1 MTSITKDIEF
11 SHSLLSYL
19 LSALQGEFAYQNIL
33 GRLGADGTASQE
45 LSDLQR
51 KIQEVSGW
59 LEQTVGG
66 DPILKLDWNEPRGDA
81 AKKALEMSREII
93 TDLKGLAIELDSIL
107 SQRQFDEVSRSRL
120 VILLAVLAKQTY
132 ARDNYF
138 RCFYKLCKHFGNT
151 EESARFR
158 IGIKSSEKDIE
169 HVNQLIAAFM
179 SSQDLPL
186 EFFHA
191 LFGEVI
197 ALPGLLRT
205 QAFDLKLLAAAYQ
218 EEFSFEHANI
228 PDDEGQLWSQIGIT
242 PQEAGHW
249 NAYQISP
256 KEAYTWIQAG
266 IPLSA
271 VAGLWKSW
279 RFPASE
285 AVGWYKAEF
294 TPREASDWANSG
306 FSPEEARQ
314 LINRGVSH
322 PSLLKK

>member
-1 MTSITKDIEF
+1 MTIITKDIEF

-19 LSALQGEFAYQNIL
+19 LSALQGEFASQNIL
-33 GRLGADGTASQE
+33 GRLGADAAPSQALGE
-45 LSDLQR
+45 LQQ

-66 DPILKLDWNEPRGDA
+66 DPILKLNWNEPKGAD
-81 AKKALEMSREII
+81 AKKAVEMSQAMI
-93 TDLKGLAIELDSIL
+93 TDLDGLAIELDSIL

-132 ARDNYF
+132 ARDNYL
-138 RCFYKLCKHFGNT
+138 RCFYKLYKHFGIT
-151 EESARFR
+151 EESTRFR
-158 IGIKSSEKDIE
+158 IGVKSSEKDIE
-169 HVNQLIAAFM
+169 HVNHLIAVFVSA
-179 SSQDLPL
+179 QDLPL

-205 QAFDLKLLAAAYQ
+205 QAFDLKLLCAAYQ
-218 EEFSFEHANI
+218 KELTFENAGISEE
-228 PDDEGQLWSQIGIT
+228 EGLLWSQIGIA
-242 PQEAGHW
+242 PHEAGHW
-249 NAYQISP
+249 HAYQISP
-256 KEAYTWIQAG
+256 TEAHTWIEAG
-266 IPLSA
+266 IPISA

-279 RFPASE
+279 RFPVLE
-285 AVGWYKAEF
+285 AVRWYQAEF

-306 FSPEEARQ
+306 FSPEEAQQ

>member
-33 GRLGADGTASQE
+33 GRLAMGAAPDEE

-51 KIQEVSGW
+51 KIQKVSGW

-66 DPILKLDWNEPRGDA
+66 EPILKLEWNAPKGDA
-81 AKKALEMSREII
+81 ANKALGMAQVIVE
-93 TDLKGLAIELDSIL
+93 DLNGLAIELDSIL
-107 SQRQFDEVSRSRL
+107 SQRQFDEISRSRL
-120 VILLAVLAKQTY
+120 VILLAILAKQTY

-138 RCFYKLCKHFGNT
+138 RCFYKLYKHFGNT

-158 IGIKSSEKDIE
+158 IGVKSSEKDIE
-169 HVNQLIAAFM
+169 HVNQLITVFM
-179 SSQDLPL
+179 NSQDLPL

-205 QAFDLKLLAAAYQ
+205 QAFDLKLLGAAYQ
-218 EEFSFEHANI
+218 DTFSFEDADI
-228 PDDEGQLWSQIGIT
+228 PAEEKEQWLEIGIA

-249 NAYQISP
+249 HAYRISAG
-256 KEAYTWIQAG
+256 EARIWIQAG
-266 IPLSA
+266 LPMSA

-279 RFPASE
+279 RFPVSE
-285 AVGWYKAEF
+285 AVQWYQAEF
-294 TPREASDWANSG
+294 SPREASDWANAG
-306 FSPEEARQ
+306 FAPEEARQ

>member
-33 GRLGADGTASQE
+33 GRLGAGVAPSQE
-45 LSDLQR
+45 LSDLQAR
-51 KIQEVSGW
+51 IQAVSGW
-59 LEQTVGG
+59 LEQTLGG
-66 DPILKLDWNEPRGDA
+66 DPILKLDWNEPKGDA
-81 AKKALEMSREII
+81 AKKALEMSHEMIA
-93 TDLKGLAIELDSIL
+93 DLNGLAIELDSIL
-107 SQRQFDEVSRSRL
+107 SQRQFDEISRSRL
-120 VILLAVLAKQTY
+120 IILLAALAKQTY

-169 HVNQLIAAFM
+169 HVNQLITAFM
-179 SSQDLPL
+179 GTQDLPL
-186 EFFHA
+186 AFFHA

-205 QAFDLKLLAAAYQ
+205 QAFDLKLLCAAYQ
-218 EEFSFEHANI
+218 KQFTFENAAIPEE
-228 PDDEGQLWSQIGIT
+228 EGRLWSQIGIA

-249 NAYQISP
+249 HAYQISP
-256 KEAYTWIQAG
+256 NEAHTWIEAG
-266 IPLSA
+266 IPISA

-279 RFPASE
+279 RFPVSE
-285 AVGWYKAEF
+285 AVRWYQAEF
-294 TPREASDWANSG
+294 TPRDASDWANSD